1 MSRKIEQLETQKT
14 ENETANKTDAGNVE
28 FNFSGYAETQPEEAD
43 AQKEAQALLNTPSVD
58 VEQLLGTV
66 KDYAKPVPEQKRR
79 RGRKTKAEKE
89 AEEKQAEQEAIVIPG
104 ILAVTVCDSV
114 AVGSLSLLDMG
125 VSKIFKTQKVD
136 IERLALT
143 DEQKITLAP
152 LAEKAF
158 AAMNLQRDPI
168 SAFFGSLMFMYIGN
182 YMTLRAMTS
191 NNEPKLFNLR
201 NEKKQ

>member
-1 MSRKIEQLETQKT
+1 
-14 ENETANKTDAGNVE
+14 
-28 FNFSGYAETQPEEAD
+28 
-43 AQKEAQALLNTPSVD
+43 
-58 VEQLLGTV
+58 
-66 KDYAKPVPEQKRR
+66 KRR

-182 YMTLRAMTS
+182 Y
-191 NNEPKLFNLR
+191 
-201 NEKKQ
+201 